1 MNDNESKQPTPD
13 NPYADIIDLPHHH
26 STRHPPLPMSSRAA
40 QFGAFAALS
49 GYGELTGELTE
60 ETAKQVTAENDK

>member
-1 MNDNESKQPTPD
+1 MSTKGITEQEPD
-13 NPYADIIDLPHHH
+13 PRVVYADIIDLPHHR
-26 STRHPPLPMSSRAA
+26 STHHPPLPMSSRAA

-49 GYGELTGELTE
+49 GYGELTE

>member
-49 GYGELTGELTE
+49 GYGELTE